1 MHGDHAELLPPALAL
16 VIVPI
21 DQAMPEGRLLSLGTG
36 LVTLL
41 VIVRHLNGGCVNQ
54 QLGQHHPNLQGCRG
68 AGGFS
73 FVHVLRSA
81 HNNVNINMNINS
93 KFYLCEFIYHHYITF
108 KLYSAHDEPGMCT
121 HQPVT
126 KPLASSTWSGDHGCA
141 KVRM

>member
-73 FVHVLRSA
+73 FVHVFRSA
-81 HNNVNINMNINS
+81 HEKHKHKYKYKYKTLFVCICI
-93 KFYLCEFIYHHYITF
+93 
-108 KLYSAHDEPGMCT
+108 
-121 HQPVT
+121 
-126 KPLASSTWSGDHGCA
+126 SS
-141 KVRM
+141 